1 MKHLSQ
7 DIPFRAQIFTG
18 NSRIRNRSVN
28 HSTMTF
34 KKKNSGKEGEKE
46 SKNEAKKKGSHMK

>member
-1 MKHLSQ
+1 MKNLSQ
-7 DIPFRAQIFTG
+7 DIPFRAQILTG

-46 SKNEAKKKGSHMK
+46 RGEEER